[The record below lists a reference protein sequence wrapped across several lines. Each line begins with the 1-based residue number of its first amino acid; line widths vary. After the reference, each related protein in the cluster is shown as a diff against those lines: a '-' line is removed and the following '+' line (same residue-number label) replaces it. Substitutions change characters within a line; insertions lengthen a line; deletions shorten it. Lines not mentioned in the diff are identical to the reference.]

1 MKPDIIATVAAI
13 TVICYL
19 IGMGCKAYGKI
30 DKWIP
35 IIVGAIGGVLG
46 IVGWKTIAQFPAD
59 DVLNAI
65 AVGIASGLASTGVNQ
80 IVKQLSQVEA
90 PAGIDYS
97 QDHYWDDDEEEIHE
111 DK

>member
-19 IGMGCKAYGKI
+19 IGMGCKASGKI

-35 IIVGAIGGVLG
+35 VIVGAIGAALGVIG
-46 IVGWKTIAQFPAD
+46 MHTVPDFPATD
-59 DVLNAI
+59 ILNAL

-80 IVKQLSQVEA
+80 IVKQLSQ
-90 PAGIDYS
+90 
-97 QDHYWDDDEEEIHE
+97 
-111 DK
+111 DKE